1 MLINCPNCGAP
12 LTSDG
17 YCNYCKT
24 KIRYANHLEII
35 SDDIMRMPDV
45 EILLKFKKDDT
56 LTLIPFVGH
65 VDELEFDYNT
75 TDLYCD
81 GIQYSSF
88 ANNPMVHIS
97 FSGGIGSILST
108 ETTIEREAM

>member
-24 KIRYANHLEII
+24 KVRYANHLEII
-35 SDDIMRMPDV
+35 SDDIMRMPGV
-45 EILLKFKKDDT
+45 EILLKFKKGDT

-65 VDELEFDYNT
+65 VDELQFNYDNT
-75 TDLYCD
+75 TLYSD
-81 GIQYSSF
+81 DVQLAVF
-88 ANNPMVHIS
+88 NNNPTVHIS
-97 FSGGIGSILST
+97 FTGGIGSIPDA
-108 ETTIEREAM
+108 ERIAE